1 MNNFRFRRTLHVES
15 LRRFLLSCVYADC
28 FICFQMRDLYAGLCL
43 WGPHPVLAM
52 YAHLP
57 YGLYRWLAY
66 EILHLPLLH
75 GACGCCPA
83 LHLRD
88 QLNFP
93 SLLQPNRYIKHDPLQ
108 LPKPS
113 SCPLIEWEELKEK
126 KWKCWLLSCTLK
138 VSHSPNVGLSYPW
151 SDSRLSWS

>member
-52 YAHLP
+52 YAYLP
-57 YGLYRWLAY
+57 HGLYRWLAY

-93 SLLQPNRYIKHDPLQ
+93 SLLPPNRYIKPPPAPKTQQ
-108 LPKPS
+108 LPSYRARGAERK
-113 SCPLIEWEELKEK
+113 K